1 MKIVL
6 PPSKFEH
13 ILRVALISDSKSLL
27 EKCPVV
33 FKKNGLSIKDR
44 SYNSVITV
52 GAFNTSYF
60 KEYEP
65 VEVSETVVFTKSL
78 LDKIKLFKNEEQITV
93 QTTDEKISMKS
104 PKVSYEEELLESSEE
119 DDFGI
124 EMEKTENG
132 ILPKKVNEEGY
143 EVGFTLHSK
152 HLQNIPDSETV
163 TFRTTEA
170 NKESIECE
178 IRDRGVTKISFPI
191 EKFDVLGNF
200 EGNFNGTVLSKIV
213 SNLTD
218 NVWVAMTDTGL
229 VLNVVNP
236 DYVLMYG
243 QASQSQKRT
252 VEVETE

>member
-65 VEVSETVVFTKSL
+65 PTDSETVVFTKSL

-93 QTTDEKISMKS
+93 QTTDDKISMES

-132 ILPKKVNEEGY
+132 ILPKKVKEEGY

-163 TFRTTEA
+163 TFRATEA

-218 NVWVAMTDTGL
+218 NVWVVMTETGL
-229 VLNVVNP
+229 VLNVINP

>member
-6 PPSKFEH
+6 PPAKFEH

-60 KEYEP
+60 KEYESI
-65 VEVSETVVFTKSL
+65 EVSETVVFTKSL

-93 QTTDEKISMKS
+93 QTIDDKISMES
-104 PKVSYEEELLESSEE
+104 PKVSYEEELLESSDE

-124 EMEKTENG
+124 VMEKTENG
-132 ILPKKVNEEGY
+132 ILPKKVKEEGY
-143 EVGFTLHSK
+143 EVGFVLHSK

-163 TFRTTEA
+163 TFRATEA

-178 IRDRGVTKISFPI
+178 IRDRGVTKISFPV

-218 NVWVAMTDTGL
+218 NVWVVMTDTGL
-229 VLNVVNP
+229 VLNIVNP

>member
-13 ILRVALISDSKSLL
+13 ILRVVLISDSKSLL
-27 EKCPVV
+27 EKCTVV
-33 FKKNGLSIKDR
+33 FKKEGLSIKDR
-44 SYNSVITV
+44 SYNSVITI

-65 VEVSETVVFTKSL
+65 PTVSETVVFTKSL

-93 QTTDEKISMKS
+93 HTTENKICMKS
-104 PKVSYEEELLESSEE
+104 PKVSYEEELLESSDEN
-119 DDFGI
+119 DFGI
-124 EMEKTENG
+124 IMEKTENG
-132 ILPKKVNEEGY
+132 ILPKKVKEEGY
-143 EVGFTLHSK
+143 NVAFTLQAK

-163 TFRTTEA
+163 TFRTSDA
-170 NKESIECE
+170 NKESVECE
-178 IRDRGVTKISFPI
+178 IVDRGVTKISFPI
-191 EKFDVLGNF
+191 EKFDVLGKF

-213 SNLTD
+213 SNLSG
-218 NVWVAMTDTGL
+218 NVWVVMTDTGL

-252 VEVETE
+252 VEVETQ